1 MDFSK
6 LSYAEIQSKANELKN
21 SATTMQDILTEVENL
36 FAKIGDESTWSGTA
50 ASSTKETF
58 DTLKAKFPEFYQSV
72 SDCSTYLNEV
82 VANYQSVDSMIMGQ
96 Q

>member
-6 LSYAEIQSKANELKN
+6 LSYSEIQAKSQELST
-21 SATTMQDILTEVENL
+21 SATTMQEILTEVENL
-36 FAKIGDESTWSGTA
+36 FAKIGSDDTWSGTA
-50 ASSTKETF
+50 ASTTKETF

-72 SDCSTYLNEV
+72 SDCSKYLNEV